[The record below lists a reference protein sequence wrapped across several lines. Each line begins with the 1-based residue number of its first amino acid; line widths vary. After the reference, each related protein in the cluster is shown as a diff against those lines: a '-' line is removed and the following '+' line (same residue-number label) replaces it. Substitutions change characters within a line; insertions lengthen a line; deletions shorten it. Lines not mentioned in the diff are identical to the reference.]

1 MPRVTPREADA
12 DFEARLRA
20 EVDRR
25 AVAVPAMVH
34 SINGNG
40 CLVSVSDAWLG
51 KLGYAREEVLGRPS
65 SDFLTVESRDHAVRV
80 VLPEFFRTGRCDNVQ
95 YQMVCKD
102 GSVLDVLLSAIL
114 DKGPLGSVSVAV
126 ITDVT
131 ELVRAR
137 HQLVA
142 SEARYR
148 GLVEDQ
154 SELVSL
160 AGPGGQLQ
168 YVNRAYAAFYGK
180 QSDEMIG
187 RNLFEFV
194 PQEHRL
200 SLAEHL
206 RHVCATKGSIED
218 ENQVTLPGGEK
229 RWLAWTNRAL
239 TDSDGRVTAIHSV
252 GRDIQDR
259 VLAEQRL
266 HESEARYRM
275 LAENSSDMVFQ
286 LDRDLVRRYVSPA
299 CRELLG
305 YEPEEMLGVKP
316 LSMAHPDDAGRLE
329 LVFQTLKTGRA
340 THQSIVNRI
349 RHRDG
354 SWVWVEA
361 RFRAIRDSETGAM
374 AGIIGAVRDI
384 SARKAVEDELAL
396 ANRRLQILASQ
407 DGLTGLANR
416 RAFDETLAKERLR
429 ARREQTILALIM
441 IDVDWFKTFNDLY
454 GHPAGDDCLR
464 RVGGAIAGA
473 ILRPADLAARYG
485 GEEFVVLLPNT
496 DEDGAVMIG
505 ERIGNAIMELG
516 IPHDANINGIV
527 TVSAGVAAMAG
538 GEGTAETLVENAD
551 HALYRAK
558 KFGRNVVMAA
568 TGALPYATS
577 NPSAVAW

>member
-538 GEGTAETLVENAD
+538 GEGTAETLIENAD

-568 TGALPYATS
+568 TGALPYATG

>member
-239 TDSDGRVTAIHSV
+239 TDSDGCVTAIHSV

-374 AGIIGAVRDI
+374 TGIIGAVRDI

-568 TGALPYATS
+568 TGALPYATG
-577 NPSAVAW
+577 NPSAVA